1 MNTASVK
8 NEQQDIANDSLASY
22 AAHASQ
28 SLGRDHPETS
38 AKYRS
43 EYQRDRERIIHS
55 TAFRRLEYKTQV
67 FVNHEG
73 DLFRTR
79 LTHSIEVAQ
88 IARAIARALNLN
100 EDLCEAISLAH
111 DLGHTP
117 FGHAGQDALNDC
129 MQEHGGFEHNLQS
142 LRIIDKLELKYPEY
156 SGLNLMFE
164 TREGVLK
171 HCSRKNAERLGDLG
185 KRFIQRMQPSLEAQL
200 ANIADQIAYNNHDLD
215 DGLRAGLINAKQ
227 LSDVELFD
235 EKFANV
241 NTKYPRLSE
250 RRKIYECIRS
260 IINELV
266 TDLISQSTTVISEM
280 KPRTIEDVRSEPKP
294 MIQFS
299 ESMRLKNR
307 ELKTFLNKNLYQ
319 HYKVHRMSQKAEKII
334 LDLYT
339 SFYDDIKLM
348 PDDYQQYASA
358 AQQQKGDHGR
368 ARIVAD
374 YIAGMTD
381 RYAIAEHERIFDA
394 KII

>member
-1 MNTASVK
+1 MASAT
-8 NEQQDIANDSLASY
+8 NNQQDISKENLAAY
-22 AAHASQ
+22 AAHDKQ
-28 SLGRDHPETS
+28 SNGRLHQETS
-38 AKYRS
+38 AEYRS

-129 MQEHGGFEHNLQS
+129 MQNHGGFEHNLQS
-142 LRIIDKLELKYPEY
+142 LRIVDKLELKYPEF

-164 TREGVLK
+164 TREGILK
-171 HCSRKNAERLGDLG
+171 HCSRKNAEQLGDLG
-185 KRFIQRMQPSLEAQL
+185 QRFIQRKQPSLEAQL

-215 DGLRAGLINAKQ
+215 DGLRSGLINVKQ
-227 LSDVELFD
+227 LNKVELFA
-235 EKFANV
+235 EKFEHVSAI
-241 NTKYPRLSE
+241 YPKLSE

-266 TDLISQSTTVISEM
+266 TDLISQSTEAIKLMNPS
-280 KPRTIEDVRSEPKP
+280 TIDDVRAETKP
-294 MIQFS
+294 MIQYS
-299 ESMRLKNR
+299 EAMRLKNSR
-307 ELKTFLNKNLYQ
+307 T
-319 HYKVHRMSQKAEKII
+319 
-334 LDLYT
+334 
-339 SFYDDIKLM
+339 
-348 PDDYQQYASA
+348 
-358 AQQQKGDHGR
+358 
-368 ARIVAD
+368 
-374 YIAGMTD
+374 
-381 RYAIAEHERIFDA
+381 
-394 KII
+394 